1 MPIIKRII
9 PPIIVDILPYF
20 LFNIFPKFNPK
31 NVNNKLV
38 MENIKADITYLSVIA
53 GKPIPVV
60 KLSIITDNPNNKYP
74 GILRRNFSSF
84 SLKLDIIISMAINDK
99 IIPTR
104 TLVFIIILFVTNR
117 PMLNPIRGIIKW
129 YSPTIIDSN
138 IFPLLVMGC
147 VPYIKAKEKASIDR
161 LIAIKIIVIIFKYH
175 HLFKCMLLI
184 LKYFIYLFY
193 YPRFIFYIVFCLQIN

>member
-1 MPIIKRII
+1 MPIIKRIV

-38 MENIKADITYLSVIA
+38 MENIKADITYLFVMA

-60 KLSIITDNPNNKYP
+60 KLSILTDKPNNKYP

-117 PMLNPIRGIIKW
+117 PILNPINGIIKW
-129 YSPTIIDSN
+129 YSPTIMDSN
-138 IFPLLVMGC
+138 IFPLLVIGC

-175 HLFKCMLLI
+175 HLFKCMLFI

-193 YPRFIFYIVFCLQIN
+193 YPRFILYIVFCLQIN